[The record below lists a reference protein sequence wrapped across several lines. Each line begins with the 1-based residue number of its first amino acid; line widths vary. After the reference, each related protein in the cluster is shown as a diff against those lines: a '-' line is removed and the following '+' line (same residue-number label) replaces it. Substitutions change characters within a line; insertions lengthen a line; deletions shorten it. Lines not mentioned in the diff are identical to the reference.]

1 MVRSSLSRTGRR
13 RAEPDPPV
21 DMCATCSYPVDMPV
35 MIQIRHVPDG
45 LHRRLKARAA
55 REGTSLSDYLLREI
69 ERIADLPTPEEMK
82 ARLAGRSRVDL
93 HPSAADMVRA
103 ERDSR

>member
-1 MVRSSLSRTGRR
+1 
-13 RAEPDPPV
+13 
-21 DMCATCSYPVDMPV
+21 MPV
-35 MIQIRHVPDG
+35 MIQIRHVPDR

-55 REGTSLSDYLLREI
+55 RQGTSLSDYLLREI

-82 ARLAGRSRVDL
+82 ARLAARSRVDL